1 MIAVR
6 HIPILLLEDQ
16 SLVKTSQFKNP
27 IYVGDPYNVGI
38 MFNDLIVDELSILNI
53 NISKKNL
60 DIDYNLL
67 KKIAKNCFMP
77 MSYGGGIDTIEKA
90 INVIQCGFEKVI
102 INSASINNKN
112 FITNLAKKIEAN
124 QLLSQLIINITI

>member
-16 SLVKTSQFKNP
+16 SLLRPLVKNP

-53 NISKKNL
+53 NISKK
-60 DIDYNLL
+60 
-67 KKIAKNCFMP
+67 
-77 MSYGGGIDTIEKA
+77 T
-90 INVIQCGFEKVI
+90 
-102 INSASINNKN
+102 
-112 FITNLAKKIEAN
+112 
-124 QLLSQLIINITI
+124 